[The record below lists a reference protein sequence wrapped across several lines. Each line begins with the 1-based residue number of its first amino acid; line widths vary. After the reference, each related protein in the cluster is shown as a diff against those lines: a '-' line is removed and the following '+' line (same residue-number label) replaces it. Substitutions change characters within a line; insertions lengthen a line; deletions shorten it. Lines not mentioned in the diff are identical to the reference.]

1 MLPQLTKEANIRV
14 DNNNDLFISFY
25 RDEILLLFS
34 GFPHFFFFLQERLQN
49 SQILKFDIL
58 LSKQIMTYNVNCTL
72 PPPTPTYNPV
82 PRLWAHLPVNKK
94 TWPN

>member
-34 GFPHFFFFLQERLQN
+34 GFAHFFLQERLRN

-58 LSKQIMTYNVNCTL
+58 LPKQILTYTANCT
-72 PPPTPTYNPV
+72 PPPPTYNPA
-82 PRLWAHLPVNKK
+82 PRVMGSSTCKQKNL
-94 TWPN
+94 T

>member
-34 GFPHFFFFLQERLQN
+34 GFPLFFFLQERQRN

-58 LSKQIMTYNVNCTL
+58 LPKQILTYTVNCTPPPPPPQLITL
-72 PPPTPTYNPV
+72 PPG
-82 PRLWAHLPVNKK
+82 LWAHLPVNKK
-94 TWPN
+94 T

>member
-34 GFPHFFFFLQERLQN
+34 GFPLFFFLQERLRN

-58 LSKQIMTYNVNCTL
+58 LPKQILTYTVNCTPPPPPPPQLITL
-72 PPPTPTYNPV
+72 PPG
-82 PRLWAHLPVNKK
+82 LWAHLPVNKK
-94 TWPN
+94 T

>member
-34 GFPHFFFFLQERLQN
+34 GFPHFFWQERLRN

-58 LSKQIMTYNVNCTL
+58 LPKEILTYTANCTPPL
-72 PPPTPTYNPV
+72 ITPPPG
-82 PRLWAHLPVNKK
+82 LWVYLPVNKK
-94 TWPN
+94 T

>member
-34 GFPHFFFFLQERLQN
+34 GFPYFFFLQERLRN

-58 LSKQIMTYNVNCTL
+58 LPKKILTYTVNC
-72 PPPTPTYNPV
+72 PPPPTYNPA
-82 PRLWAHLPVNKK
+82 PRVMGPSTCKQKNL
-94 TWPN
+94 T

>member
-34 GFPHFFFFLQERLQN
+34 WFAHFFFLQERLRN
-49 SQILKFDIL
+49 SQILRK
-58 LSKQIMTYNVNCTL
+58 L
-72 PPPTPTYNPV
+72 PPPP
-82 PRLWAHLPVNKK
+82 HL
-94 TWPN
+94 

>member
-34 GFPHFFFFLQERLQN
+34 GFPLFFFLQERLRN

-58 LSKQIMTYNVNCTL
+58 LPKQILTYTVNCTPPPPPPQLITL
-72 PPPTPTYNPV
+72 PPG
-82 PRLWAHLPVNKK
+82 LWAHLPVNKK
-94 TWPN
+94 T